1 MAERRPEVMDEP
13 YGLFVMTAQK
23 TPSEGDQ
30 DTEFTVVFLAGKSVK
45 PVQLTPSGLM
55 AEYLYPPPDVLFTTA
70 QNRPSCGD
78 QAIEA
83 HCCEANFFAG
93 TAESAN
99 HVRPSKLMADL

>member
-30 DTEFTVVFLAGKSVK
+30 DTEFTLVFLAGKSAK

-55 AEYLYPPPDVLFTTA
+55 AE
-70 QNRPSCGD
+70 
-78 QAIEA
+78 
-83 HCCEANFFAG
+83 
-93 TAESAN
+93 
-99 HVRPSKLMADL
+99 